1 MTDELSSREELWQEV
16 CRLRQKVAVLED
28 RRIGV
33 VDREPLPA
41 GADFELDLTGRPG
54 KRERRKMAEE
64 ILEIV
69 LSSLPYLLAI
79 LDADFNFIRVNEA
92 YARATGRTP
101 EEFIGLNHFD
111 LYPHAENEAIFQ
123 GVVQTG
129 RPYYVEAKAFDHPDQ
144 PERGTTYWD
153 WSLVPEKN
161 EQGQVRYLVL
171 SLQDVTERIKD
182 QERIKR
188 QNTMLQ
194 AINHIFAQDLNCD
207 SVKSLG
213 KVCLSQAEK
222 LTESQYGFIG
232 YVGDGDKIKNI
243 SMSDSV
249 KEFCRAGN
257 FQESG
262 ELPREME
269 VHGLFGKVVR
279 DWQGYFTNQ
288 PQAHAASIGLPP
300 GHPPLSSFLAV
311 PLQVDEGGKLGI
323 ICLANRVGGYRQE
336 DLRLMES
343 LAPVMANVIS
353 RFWLQQTIRDSQAKL
368 SRIFLES
375 PSFMLLTEFEDG
387 TILDVNKAYCRL
399 SGYSREELI
408 GRTTVELGLL
418 SLDERQEELRQ
429 LRLTGSIASSEKLRR
444 TKSGET
450 RCVLLSSELLE
461 LSGRRQIISM
471 GVDITERK
479 KSEQIL
485 LEAREK
491 ADTANQAKSEF
502 LANMSHEIRTPL
514 NGVKG
519 MIELANRLAVQPE
532 VKEYLD
538 LAGQSAEHLMCIIND
553 VIDLSRIEAGRTELH
568 PQPFSLTECLKATFY
583 PLQRAAEDKG
593 LGFEI
598 EVSPELPDGLVGD
611 ANRFRQVL
619 ENVVGNALKFTREG
633 RVSIKLGPYPEQSPG
648 GRVRL
653 LCRVTDTGIGIS
665 EENQAIIF
673 DNFQQVNPALQ
684 EHFGGSGLGLAIS
697 KHYLEMMDGEIWCE
711 SREGQGST
719 FSFTL
724 VLNQALEE
732 EAPEPVPEEPPA
744 ESSKGGLKILVAED
758 SPMNQIFT
766 KELLKDQ
773 GHDVAI
779 AEDGRQAL
787 KALAKEPFDLVLM
800 DIRMPNLDGEQ
811 ALRIIRHEPPAGV
824 DPHIPVIALTAY
836 GLKEDQK
843 RLLKQGFD
851 GYLAKPIDIQAFEK
865 AIAEVERMKRTEESE
880 E

>member
-1 MTDELSSREELWQEV
+1 MTDELSTREELWQEV
-16 CRLRQKVAVLED
+16 RRLRQKVAVLEG
-28 RRIGV
+28 RRIGS
-33 VDREPLPA
+33 VDRDPLPA
-41 GADFELDLTGRPG
+41 RAGAEFESDTAGRSG

-69 LSSLPYLLAI
+69 LSSLPYLLAV
-79 LDADFNFIRVNEA
+79 LDADFNFIRVNET
-92 YARATGRTP
+92 YARTSGRRP

-111 LYPHAENEAIFQ
+111 LFPHAENETIFRS
-123 GVVQTG
+123 VVQSG
-129 RPYYVEAKAFDHPDQ
+129 RPYFVEAKAFDHPDQ

-171 SLQDVTERIKD
+171 SLQDVSERKEN
-182 QERIKR
+182 QERIVR
-188 QNTMLQ
+188 QNSLLQ

-207 SVKSLG
+207 SLESLG

-222 LTESQYGFIG
+222 LTKSQYGFIG
-232 YVGDGDKIKNI
+232 YLGDGEKIKNLT
-243 SMSDSV
+243 MSDSV

-288 PQAHAASIGLPP
+288 PQAHAESIGLPP

-311 PLQVDEGGKLGI
+311 PLQVDEGGRLGI
-323 ICLANRVGGYRQE
+323 IGLANRVDGYRQE
-336 DLRLMES
+336 DLTMMES
-343 LAPVMANVIS
+343 LAPVMASVIS
-353 RFWLQQTIRDSQAKL
+353 RFWMQQTIRDSQSKLAK
-368 SRIFLES
+368 IFLES
-375 PSFMLLTEFEDG
+375 PSFMILTDFEDG
-387 TILDVNKAYCRL
+387 TIVDVNKAYCRF
-399 SGYSREELI
+399 SGYSKKELI
-408 GRTTVELGLL
+408 GRSTVELGLL
-418 SLDERQEELRQ
+418 THDERQEELSQ
-429 LRLTGSIASSEKLRR
+429 LRMRGMIPSRERFRKV
-444 TKSGET
+444 KSGEM
-450 RCVLLSSELLE
+450 RCILLSSELLE
-461 LSGRRQIISM
+461 LSGRREIISM

-491 ADTANQAKSEF
+491 ADAANQAKSEF

-519 MIELANRLAVQPE
+519 MIELAYRITDQPK
-532 VKEYLD
+532 VREYLD
-538 LAGQSAEHLMCIIND
+538 LAGQSADHLMCIIND
-553 VIDLSRIEAGRTELH
+553 VIDLSRIEAGRSELH
-568 PQPFSLTECLKATFY
+568 KQPFSLRDCLKATFY
-583 PLQRAAEDKG
+583 ALKTAAKDKG

-611 ANRFRQVL
+611 SNRFRQVL
-619 ENVVGNALKFTREG
+619 ENVVGNAVKFTRKGTVSISLSPHQKQPAEEQVRILG
-633 RVSIKLGPYPEQSPG
+633 RVA
-648 GRVRL
+648 
-653 LCRVTDTGIGIS
+653 DTGIGIS
-665 EENQAIIF
+665 KDDQAIIF
-673 DNFQQVNPALQ
+673 DNFQQVNPSAQ
-684 EHFGGSGLGLAIS
+684 EQFGGSGLGLAIS

-724 VLNQALEE
+724 VLDQNCREV
-732 EAPEPVPEEPPA
+732 PELVPEEPA
-744 ESSKGGLKILVAED
+744 GENRGSLKILVAED
-758 SPMNQIFT
+758 SPMNQIFAA
-766 KELLKDQ
+766 ELLKDQ
-773 GHDVAI
+773 GHEVVI
-779 AEDGRQAL
+779 AEDGQQAL
-787 KALAKEPFDLVLM
+787 RALAKERFDLVLM

-811 ALRIIRHEPPAGV
+811 ALRIIRQEPPAGV
-824 DPHIPVIALTAY
+824 DPDILVIALTAY
-836 GLKEDQK
+836 GLKEDQE

-865 AIAEVERMKRTEESE
+865 TIVEVQRRRA
-880 E
+880 